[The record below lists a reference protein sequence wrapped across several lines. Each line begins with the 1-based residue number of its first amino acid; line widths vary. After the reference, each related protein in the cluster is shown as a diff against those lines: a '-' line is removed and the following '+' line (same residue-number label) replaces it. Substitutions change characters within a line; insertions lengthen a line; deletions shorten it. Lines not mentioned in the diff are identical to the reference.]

1 LLARRRIKGLESF
14 IQLLMFC
21 PQCKSEYR
29 AGFAHCTDC
38 GVALQTSVAHA
49 KAEATLA
56 ASSHP
61 EASAVLWSGQDPVLF
76 SVVLS
81 ALDEEGIFYKEFQR
95 RDYAAA
101 LSQPFALGYYG
112 LPHWEV
118 RVCATDL
125 SAAQKIAKD
134 ALRPVSALAV
144 ETNWENESE
153 NSGREA
159 GEVAA
164 PPKQMQ
170 TPVKIWPGV
179 EVHRA
184 RELSDALFD
193 GGIRCWIMSSFPAG
207 EELLVCEEDA
217 ARAREIVRGVME
229 RTSAA

>member
-1 LLARRRIKGLESF
+1 
-14 IQLLMFC
+14 MYC
-21 PQCKSEYR
+21 PECKAEYR
-29 AGFAHCTDC
+29 AGFARCTDC
-38 GVALQTSVAHA
+38 GVALQTSVAHER
-49 KAEATLA
+49 AEAALT

-125 SAAQKIAKD
+125 RAAQKIAKD
-134 ALRPVSALAV
+134 ALCPVSALAV
-144 ETNWENESE
+144 ETNWENEAD

-159 GEVAA
+159 GEAA
-164 PPKQMQ
+164 AAPKQMQ

-179 EVHRA
+179 EAHRA
-184 RELSDALFD
+184 QELSDALFD
-193 GGIRCWIMSSFPAG
+193 QGIRCWIISSFPAG

-217 ARAREIVRGVME
+217 ERAREIVRGVME

>member
-1 LLARRRIKGLESF
+1 
-14 IQLLMFC
+14 MFC

-29 AGFAHCTDC
+29 AGFVRCSDC
-38 GVALQTSVAHA
+38 GVALQTLPAHA
-49 KAEATLA
+49 RANDASA

-61 EASAVLWSGQDPVLF
+61 EPSAVLWRGQDPVSF

-125 SAAQKIAKD
+125 LAARRIAQE

-153 NSGREA
+153 NSGR
-159 GEVAA
+159 AA
-164 PPKQMQ
+164 NESLDAPKRMSA
-170 TPVKIWPGV
+170 PVKIWSGS
-179 EVHRA
+179 ETQLA
-184 RELSDALFD
+184 QQLSDALFD
-193 GGIRCWIMSSFPAG
+193 QGIRCWTISSFPAG
-207 EELLVCEEDA
+207 EDLLVCEEDEG
-217 ARAREIVRGVME
+217 RARVILRGVLE

>member
-1 LLARRRIKGLESF
+1 VRWRIKGLESF
-14 IQLLMFC
+14 IKSVMFC

-29 AGFAHCTDC
+29 AGFVLCSDC
-38 GVALQTSVAHA
+38 GVALQASAAHERV
-49 KAEATLA
+49 EAAFA
-56 ASSHP
+56 ASSRP
-61 EASAVLWSGQDPVLF
+61 EASVVLWRGQDPVLF

-125 SAAQKIAKD
+125 SAARRIAEE

-144 ETNWENESE
+144 ETNWESESE

-159 GEVAA
+159 SEAAA

-179 EVHRA
+179 EPHRA
-184 RELSDALFD
+184 QELSDALFD
-193 GGIRCWIMSSFPAG
+193 QGIRCWIISSFPAG
-207 EELLVCEEDA
+207 EELLFCEEDA
-217 ARAREIVRGVME
+217 DRARAIVRGVMD

>member
-1 LLARRRIKGLESF
+1 
-14 IQLLMFC
+14 MFC
-21 PQCKSEYR
+21 PQCKAEYR
-29 AGFAHCTDC
+29 GGFVRCSDC
-38 GVALQTSVAHA
+38 GVALQSSAVHA
-49 KAEATLA
+49 SAEAAPA
-56 ASSHP
+56 ASSHAEP
-61 EASAVLWSGQDPVLF
+61 SAVLWRGQDPVSF

-125 SAAQKIAKD
+125 IAAQKIAQE

-144 ETNWENESE
+144 ETNWESESE
-153 NSGREA
+153 NSGRET
-159 GEVAA
+159 GEAVA
-164 PPKQMQ
+164 PPKQQ

-179 EVHRA
+179 EPHRA
-184 RELSDALFD
+184 QELSDALFD
-193 GGIRCWIMSSFPAG
+193 QGIRCWIISSFPSG

-217 ARAREIVRGVME
+217 DRAREIVRGVIE

>member
-1 LLARRRIKGLESF
+1 
-14 IQLLMFC
+14 MFC

-29 AGFAHCTDC
+29 AGFTRCTDC
-38 GVALQTSVAHA
+38 GAALQSSAA
-49 KAEATLA
+49 LERAEAPLA
-56 ASSHP
+56 ASSRP

-81 ALDEEGIFYKEFQR
+81 ALDEAGVFYKEFQR

-125 SAAQKIAKD
+125 SSARRIAEE

-159 GEVAA
+159 GETVAA
-164 PPKQMQ
+164 PKQMQ

-179 EVHRA
+179 EAHRA
-184 RELSDALFD
+184 QELSDALFD
-193 GGIRCWIMSSFPAG
+193 QGIRCWIISSFPAG
-207 EELLVCEEDA
+207 EELLVCEEDVE
-217 ARAREIVRGVME
+217 RAREILRGVVE

>member
-1 LLARRRIKGLESF
+1 
-14 IQLLMFC
+14 MFC
-21 PQCKSEYR
+21 PQCKAEYR
-29 AGFAHCTDC
+29 AGFVRCTDC
-38 GVALQTSVAHA
+38 GAPLQASVGHA
-49 KAEATLA
+49 RVEDVG
-56 ASSHP
+56 ASPFQP

-125 SAAQKIAKD
+125 SAARRITEE

-144 ETNWENESE
+144 ETNWENESG
-153 NSGREA
+153 NSGRESS
-159 GEVAA
+159 EVAHA
-164 PPKQMQ
+164 PKRTS

-179 EVHRA
+179 EAHRA
-184 RELSDALFD
+184 QELSDALFD
-193 GGIRCWIMSSFPAG
+193 QGIRCWIISSFPVG

-217 ARAREIVRGVME
+217 DRAREIVRGVVE

>member
-1 LLARRRIKGLESF
+1 
-14 IQLLMFC
+14 M
-21 PQCKSEYR
+21 
-29 AGFAHCTDC
+29 
-38 GVALQTSVAHA
+38 ALQTSGAHA
-49 KAEATLA
+49 RAAAALVDAPHAE
-56 ASSHP
+56 P
-61 EASAVLWSGQDPVLF
+61 SAVLWAGQDPVSF

-81 ALDEEGIFYKEFQR
+81 AWDEEGFFYKEFQR

-125 SAAQKIAKD
+125 SAAQKIVAE

-144 ETNWENESE
+144 ETNWESESE
-153 NSGREA
+153 NSGRDD

-179 EVHRA
+179 EAHRA
-184 RELSDALFD
+184 QELSDALFD
-193 GGIRCWIMSSFPAG
+193 QGIRCWIISSFPAG

-217 ARAREIVRGVME
+217 DRAREIVRGVVE
-229 RTSAA
+229 RMSAA

>member
-1 LLARRRIKGLESF
+1 
-14 IQLLMFC
+14 M
-21 PQCKSEYR
+21 
-29 AGFAHCTDC
+29 
-38 GVALQTSVAHA
+38 ALQSPAAQA
-49 KAEATLA
+49 KAAVSAPSL
-56 ASSHP
+56 P

-125 SAAQKIAKD
+125 SAAQEIVEE

-153 NSGREA
+153 NSGRET
-159 GEVAA
+159 GEAAA
-164 PPKQMQ
+164 PLKQKQ

-179 EVHRA
+179 EAQQA

-193 GGIRCWIMSSFPAG
+193 EGIRCWIMSSFPAG

-217 ARAREIVRGVME
+217 ERARAIVRGVIE

>member
-1 LLARRRIKGLESF
+1 LVHRRIKGLESF
-14 IQLLMFC
+14 IQSLMFC
-21 PQCKSEYR
+21 PQCKAEYR
-29 AGFAHCTDC
+29 AGFARCTDC
-38 GVALQTSVAHA
+38 GVALQTSEAHER
-49 KAEATLA
+49 AEAEVA
-56 ASSHP
+56 ASTHP
-61 EASAVLWSGQDPVLF
+61 EVSAVLWRGQDPVSF

-125 SAAQKIAKD
+125 SAARKIAEE

-153 NSGREA
+153 SSGRESSDVVNA
-159 GEVAA
+159 
-164 PPKQMQ
+164 PKQ
-170 TPVKIWPGV
+170 TSAPVKIWTGG
-179 EVHRA
+179 ETHRA
-184 RELSDALFD
+184 QELSDALFD
-193 GGIRCWIMSSFPAG
+193 EGIRCWIISSFPAG
-207 EELLVCEEDA
+207 EELLVCEEDSE
-217 ARAREIVRGVME
+217 RAREILRGVVE

>member
-1 LLARRRIKGLESF
+1 
-14 IQLLMFC
+14 MFC

-29 AGFAHCTDC
+29 EGFVRCADC
-38 GVALQTSVAHA
+38 GVALQSPAAHERAEAAHA
-49 KAEATLA
+49 ATSL
-56 ASSHP
+56 P
-61 EASAVLWSGQDPVLF
+61 EASAVLWRGQDPVSF

-101 LSQPFALGYYG
+101 LSRPFALGYYG

-125 SAAQKIAKD
+125 SAARRIAEE

-144 ETNWENESE
+144 ETNWESESE

-159 GEVAA
+159 GEAVAS
-164 PPKQMQ
+164 PKQMQ
-170 TPVKIWPGV
+170 TPVKIWSGG
-179 EVHRA
+179 ETHRA
-184 RELSDALFD
+184 QELSDALFD
-193 GGIRCWIMSSFPAG
+193 QGIRCWIISSFPAG
-207 EELLVCEEDA
+207 EELLVCEEDVD
-217 ARAREIVRGVME
+217 RARIILRGVLE

>member
-1 LLARRRIKGLESF
+1 
-14 IQLLMFC
+14 M
-21 PQCKSEYR
+21 
-29 AGFAHCTDC
+29 
-38 GVALQTSVAHA
+38 ALQTIPAQANDAPVV
-49 KAEATLA
+49 
-56 ASSHP
+56 SSHAEP
-61 EASAVLWSGQDPVLF
+61 SAVLWRGQDPVSF

-125 SAAQKIAKD
+125 GAARRIAEE

-153 NSGREA
+153 NSGRPL

-164 PPKQMQ
+164 SPKQMSA
-170 TPVKIWPGV
+170 PVKIWSGG
-179 EVHRA
+179 EA
-184 RELSDALFD
+184 ELAQQLSDALFD
-193 GGIRCWIMSSFPAG
+193 QGIRCWTISSFPAG
-207 EELLVCEEDA
+207 ENLLVCEEDA
-217 ARAREIVRGVME
+217 ERARVILRGVLE

>member
-1 LLARRRIKGLESF
+1 
-14 IQLLMFC
+14 MFC

-29 AGFAHCTDC
+29 TGFVRCADC
-38 GVALQTSVAHA
+38 DVALQTSAAHA
-49 KAEATLA
+49 KAEAVLA
-56 ASSHP
+56 ASSRP
-61 EASAVLWSGQDPVLF
+61 EASVVLWRGQDPVLF

-125 SAAQKIAKD
+125 SAAQKIAQE

-144 ETNWENESE
+144 ETNWESESE
-153 NSGREA
+153 NSGRESTEFA
-159 GEVAA
+159 DA
-164 PPKQMQ
+164 PKQMSA
-170 TPVKIWPGV
+170 PVKIWSGG
-179 EVHRA
+179 ETHFA
-184 RELSDALFD
+184 QELSDALFD
-193 GGIRCWIMSSFPAG
+193 QGIRCWIISSFPAG

-217 ARAREIVRGVME
+217 ERARAILRGVLE

>member
-1 LLARRRIKGLESF
+1 
-14 IQLLMFC
+14 MFC

-29 AGFAHCTDC
+29 GGFVRCADC
-38 GVALQTSVAHA
+38 GVALQTSAAHA
-49 KAEATLA
+49 RAEAALA

-61 EASAVLWSGQDPVLF
+61 EASVVLWRGQDPVSF

-101 LSQPFALGYYG
+101 LSRPFALGYYG

-125 SAAQKIAKD
+125 SAARSVAED

-144 ETNWENESE
+144 ETNWESESE
-153 NSGREA
+153 NSGRESS
-159 GEVAA
+159 EAA
-164 PPKQMQ
+164 DAPKQMSA
-170 TPVKIWPGV
+170 PVKIWSGG
-179 EVHRA
+179 ETRRA
-184 RELSDALFD
+184 QELSDALFD
-193 GGIRCWIMSSFPAG
+193 QGIRCWIISSFPAG

-217 ARAREIVRGVME
+217 DRGRAILRGVID

>member
-1 LLARRRIKGLESF
+1 ML
-14 IQLLMFC
+14 C

-29 AGFAHCTDC
+29 AGFVRCADC
-38 GVALQTSVAHA
+38 GVALQTSAAHA
-49 KAEATLA
+49 SAEAALA
-56 ASSHP
+56 ASSRP
-61 EASAVLWSGQDPVLF
+61 EASAVLWRGQDPVSF

-81 ALDEEGIFYKEFQR
+81 SLDEAGIFYKEFQR

-125 SAAQKIAKD
+125 SAARKIAQE

-153 NSGREA
+153 NSGRKS
-159 GEVAA
+159 GEVVDA
-164 PPKQMQ
+164 PKQMS
-170 TPVKIWPGV
+170 TPVKIWSGG
-179 EVHRA
+179 EAHRA
-184 RELSDALFD
+184 QELSDALFD
-193 GGIRCWIMSSFPAG
+193 QGIRCWIISSFPAG
-207 EELLVCEEDA
+207 EELIVCEEDA
-217 ARAREIVRGVME
+217 DRARIIVRGVLE

>member
-1 LLARRRIKGLESF
+1 
-14 IQLLMFC
+14 MFC
-21 PQCKSEYR
+21 PQCKAEYR
-29 AGFAHCTDC
+29 AGFVRCTDC
-38 GVALQTSVAHA
+38 GVALQTSDAHA
-49 KAEATLA
+49 RAEASIA
-56 ASSHP
+56 QASHAEP
-61 EASAVLWSGQDPVLF
+61 SAVLWAGQDPVSF

-81 ALDEEGIFYKEFQR
+81 ALDESGIFYKEFQR

-125 SAAQKIAKD
+125 SAAQKIVEE

-144 ETNWENESE
+144 ETNWESESE
-153 NSGREA
+153 NSGREV
-159 GEVAA
+159 GEAVEA
-164 PPKQMQ
+164 PKQMQ
-170 TPVKIWPGV
+170 KPVKIWPGV
-179 EVHRA
+179 EPHRA

-193 GGIRCWIMSSFPAG
+193 QGIRCWIISSFPAG

-217 ARAREIVRGVME
+217 ERAREIVRGVLE

>member
-1 LLARRRIKGLESF
+1 
-14 IQLLMFC
+14 MFC

-29 AGFAHCTDC
+29 AGFVRCSDC
-38 GVALQTSVAHA
+38 GAALQTIAASASV
-49 KAEATLA
+49 EVTPV

-61 EASAVLWSGQDPVLF
+61 EPSAVLWRGQDPVSF

-118 RVCATDL
+118 RVCASDL
-125 SAAQKIAKD
+125 SAAQRIAQE

-144 ETNWENESE
+144 EMNWENESE
-153 NSGREA
+153 NSGREV
-159 GEVAA
+159 GEAA
-164 PPKQMQ
+164 SAPKQMQ
-170 TPVKIWPGV
+170 TPVKIWSGG
-179 EVHRA
+179 EA
-184 RELSDALFD
+184 QLAQQLSDALFD
-193 GGIRCWIMSSFPAG
+193 QGIRCWTISSFPAG
-207 EELLVCEEDA
+207 EDLLVCEEDEEK
-217 ARAREIVRGVME
+217 ARTILRGVLE

>member
-1 LLARRRIKGLESF
+1 
-14 IQLLMFC
+14 MFC

-29 AGFAHCTDC
+29 EGFVRCTDC
-38 GVALQTSVAHA
+38 GVTLQSSVAHA
-49 KAEATLA
+49 RAEAAIA
-56 ASSHP
+56 ASSRP
-61 EASAVLWSGQDPVLF
+61 EPSVVLWRGQDPVSF

-101 LSQPFALGYYG
+101 LSRPFALGYYG

-118 RVCATDL
+118 RVCTSDL
-125 SAAQKIAKD
+125 SAARKIAEE

-153 NSGREA
+153 NSGREVGGA
-159 GEVAA
+159 AA
-164 PPKQMQ
+164 PPKQQ
-170 TPVKIWPGV
+170 RTPVKIWPGV
-179 EVHRA
+179 EPHRA
-184 RELSDALFD
+184 QELSDALFD
-193 GGIRCWIMSSFPAG
+193 QGIRCWIMSSFPAG

-217 ARAREIVRGVME
+217 ERAREIVRGVME

>member
-1 LLARRRIKGLESF
+1 MQSSA
-14 IQLLMFC
+14 
-21 PQCKSEYR
+21 
-29 AGFAHCTDC
+29 
-38 GVALQTSVAHA
+38 AHA
-49 KAEATLA
+49 RAEAALA

-61 EASAVLWSGQDPVLF
+61 EASVVLWRGQDPVSF

-81 ALDEEGIFYKEFQR
+81 ALDEAGIFYKEFQR

-101 LSQPFALGYYG
+101 LSQPLALGFYG

-125 SAAQKIAKD
+125 SAARRIAEE

-159 GEVAA
+159 GEAAA
-164 PPKQMQ
+164 PPTQMQ

-179 EVHRA
+179 EAHRA
-184 RELSDALFD
+184 QELSDALFD
-193 GGIRCWIMSSFPAG
+193 QGIRCWIISSFPAG

-217 ARAREIVRGVME
+217 ERARAIVRGVMD

>member
-1 LLARRRIKGLESF
+1 
-14 IQLLMFC
+14 MFC
-21 PQCKSEYR
+21 PQCKAEYR
-29 AGFAHCTDC
+29 VGFLRCSDC
-38 GVALQTSVAHA
+38 GVALQTSEAHA
-49 KAEATLA
+49 RAEASVA
-56 ASSHP
+56 EASHAEP
-61 EASAVLWSGQDPVLF
+61 SAVLWAGQDPVSF

-81 ALDEEGIFYKEFQR
+81 ALDESGIFYKEFQR

-125 SAAQKIAKD
+125 IAAQKIAEE

-144 ETNWENESE
+144 ETNWESESE
-153 NSGREA
+153 NSGREV
-159 GEVAA
+159 GEAA
-164 PPKQMQ
+164 TPAKQMQ

-179 EVHRA
+179 EPHRA

-193 GGIRCWIMSSFPAG
+193 QGIRCWIMSSFPAG

-217 ARAREIVRGVME
+217 DRAREIVRGVVE

>member
-1 LLARRRIKGLESF
+1 
-14 IQLLMFC
+14 MFC
-21 PQCKSEYR
+21 PECKAEYR
-29 AGFAHCTDC
+29 AGFTRCTDC
-38 GVALQTSVAHA
+38 GVALQTSEAHA
-49 KAEATLA
+49 RAKAVLAEAFHA
-56 ASSHP
+56 EP
-61 EASAVLWSGQDPVLF
+61 SAVLWAGQDPVSF

-125 SAAQKIAKD
+125 SAAQEIVEE

-144 ETNWENESE
+144 ETNWESESE
-153 NSGREA
+153 NSGRDD
-159 GEVAA
+159 GESPT
-164 PPKQMQ
+164 PPKRMQ

-179 EVHRA
+179 EPRRA
-184 RELSDALFD
+184 QELSDALFD
-193 GGIRCWIMSSFPAG
+193 QGIRCWIMSSFPAG

-217 ARAREIVRGVME
+217 ERAREIVRGVVE